1 MDRITIGEDLS
12 FSRIVHG
19 HWRLNDWNLT
29 TKELLHLTHACIE
42 KGLTTFDHADIY
54 GDYTCEERFGEVLKL
69 EPSLR
74 SKIEIVTKCGIK
86 LLSKKHPDHHIKHY
100 DTSKDHIINSVNRS
114 LTNLAT
120 DYIDVLL
127 IHRPDPYMDP
137 SEVADAFIQ
146 LKADG
151 KVRAFGVSNFTPSQV
166 AMLDSYLPF
175 SLVTNQIELSVL
187 HTSPFLDGS
196 IDQCL
201 ERRMSPMAWS
211 PLAGGRVFTGEDH
224 QSVRVRKT
232 LTKLSDEL
240 NGASIDQ
247 LMLAWLLQHPAKIV
261 PIIGTGNLERIE
273 RSVEALDLK
282 LTRQQ
287 WFEVWESSLGH
298 EVP

>member
-1 MDRITIGEDLS
+1 MDRIKMGEDLS
-12 FSRIVHG
+12 FSKIVHG

-29 TKELLHLTHACIE
+29 TKELLHLTHACLE

-74 SKIEIVTKCGIK
+74 SNIEIVTKCGIK
-86 LLSKKHPDHHIKHY
+86 LLSNKHPDHYIKHY
-100 DTSKDHIINSVNRS
+100 DTSKDYIIKSVNQS
-114 LTNLAT
+114 LNNLAT

-137 SEVADAFIQ
+137 SEVAEAFIQ

-187 HTSPFLDGS
+187 HTTPFLDGS

-211 PLAGGRVFTGEDH
+211 PLAGGRVFTGEDD
-224 QSVRVRKT
+224 QSVRVRET
-232 LTKLSDEL
+232 ITKLKDEL
-240 NGASIDQ
+240 NVVSIDQ
-247 LMLAWLLQHPAKIV
+247 VMLAWLLQHPANIV

-273 RSVEALDLK
+273 RSIEALDIK

-287 WFEVWESSLGH
+287 WFDVWESSLGH

>member
-1 MDRITIGEDLS
+1 MDRIKMGEDLS
-12 FSRIVHG
+12 FSKIVHG

-69 EPSLR
+69 EPGLR

-86 LLSKKHPDHHIKHY
+86 LLSQKHPDHYIKHY

-114 LTNLAT
+114 LNNLAT

-127 IHRPDPYMDP
+127 IHRPDPYMNP
-137 SEVADAFIQ
+137 SEVAEAFIQ
-146 LKADG
+146 LKSEG

-187 HTSPFLDGS
+187 HTTPFLDGS

-211 PLAGGRVFTGEDH
+211 PLAGGRVFTGEDN
-224 QSVRVRKT
+224 QSVRVRET
-232 LTKLSDEL
+232 ITKLRDEL
-240 NGASIDQ
+240 NAVSIDQ
-247 LMLAWLLQHPAKIV
+247 VMLAWLLQHPANIV

-273 RSVEALDLK
+273 RSIEALDIK

-287 WFEVWESSLGH
+287 WFDVWESSLGH

>member
-1 MDRITIGEDLS
+1 MDRITIGADLS

-29 TKELLHLTHACIE
+29 TKELLHLTRACME

-86 LLSKKHPDHHIKHY
+86 LLSKKHPDHYIKHY
-100 DTSKDHIINSVNRS
+100 DTSKEHIIKSVNQS

-232 LTKLSDEL
+232 LTKLRDEL

-261 PIIGTGNLERIE
+261 PIIGTGNLERME
-273 RSVEALDLK
+273 RSVEALDIK